1 MSAFRLISLH
11 GAPRSGTSWLGKI
24 FDSHP
29 DVAYRFQPLFSY
41 RFKGAIDSDSPPDA
55 VRQFLQQLYGVI
67 DDSFIL
73 QLPQAARGAHPQAF
87 KKASIPDVLVM
98 KEVRYHYVIPALMR
112 AVPDAKFVGIV
123 RHPCAVINSWLKT
136 PREFRPEWDAMAE
149 WRNAP
154 SKNQGL
160 REEYYG
166 FTKWKELAHQFLT
179 IACNRPNDFLLVRYE
194 ALVTNPE
201 SEIEKLFAFCGL
213 EVHSQVRDFLRASQ
227 EHEVDDPDSVFRTA
241 DVMERWRTELAAPI
255 REAILAEL
263 KSTELEVFL

>member
-1 MSAFRLISLH
+1 MSPFRLVSLH

-55 VRQFLQQLYGVI
+55 VRLFLQQLFGVN
-67 DDSFIL
+67 DDPFIL

-87 KKASIPDVLVM
+87 RKTNPPSVLVM
-98 KEVRYHYVIPALMR
+98 KEVRYHYVIPALLR
-112 AVPDAKFVGIV
+112 AVPDAKIVGIV

-154 SKNQGL
+154 SKNHGL
-160 REEYYG
+160 REEYFG
-166 FTKWKELAHQFLT
+166 FTKWKEMAHQFL
-179 IACNRPNDFLLVRYE
+179 ALARNHPNDFFLVRYE
-194 ALVTNPE
+194 CLVTNPE

-213 EVHSQVRDFLRASQ
+213 DVHPQVRDFLHASQ
-227 EHEVDDPDSVFRTA
+227 QHEVDDPDSVFRTA
-241 DVMERWRTELAAPI
+241 DVMERWKIELAAPI
-255 REAILAEL
+255 RKAILAEL
-263 KSTELEVFL
+263 KATDLRVFL